1 MRFLTSAF
9 VKLAVTPIAA
19 NEVVRGQNSSI
30 YRQFVCPRT
39 PCRLQL
45 SLSHLSQPWGKSW
58 DIVLQKSPFGIHP
71 RQPDIPFP
79 CRPIPP
85 GTLKEIC
92 ATLHIPSNCR
102 WHPVRIHRLP
112 RQIGNVDIV
121 LQLPYYQ
128 MFERLRIFGRA
139 TSTFSL
145 PNSLHN
151 A

>member
-9 VKLAVTPIAA
+9 VKFGVTPIVV

-30 YRQFVCPRT
+30 YRQSVCPRT

-45 SLSHLSQPWGKSW
+45 SLLRPWQPLGKSW
-58 DIVLQKSPFGIHP
+58 GIGLRMSPFGIHP
-71 RQPDIPFP
+71 RRPDIPSP
-79 CRPIPP
+79 CRLIPP
-85 GTLKEIC
+85 GTLKGTC

-102 WHPVRIHRLP
+102 WHPVRIPRLP
-112 RQIGNVDIV
+112 RQTGNADIV
-121 LQLPYYQ
+121 SQLPYYQ
-128 MFERLRIFGRA
+128 MSERLRILGRA